1 MAFPTTG
8 DFTSA
13 QLAEQARELELPAFD
28 VSEALN
34 VGEIALSIA
43 HQRTLRITIEIWV
56 GDRLIFKA
64 ALPGTSEENDD
75 WLRRKHNVVK
85 QFDESTLAVRVRHE
99 ELSQDFYETTGL
111 PEVDFAAHGGGWP
124 IKVTGRGTV
133 GFMGIS
139 GLPQVDDHKLIVE
152 CLHEFLR
159 NPTPSP

>member
-13 QLAEQARELELPAFD
+13 QLTEQARELELPAFD

-34 VGEIALSIA
+34 LGEIALSIA
-43 HQRTLRITIEIWV
+43 HEREYAVTIEIWV
-56 GDRLIFKA
+56 GDRLIFRA

-85 QFDESTLAVRVRHE
+85 QIDESTLAVRVRHE
-99 ELSQDFYETTGL
+99 ELGQDFYQATGL

-124 IKVTGRGTV
+124 IKVRGTGTA
-133 GFMGIS
+133 GFMGVS
-139 GLPQVDDHKLIVE
+139 GLPQVDDHKMIVE
-152 CLHEFLR
+152 ALQKLSKQ
-159 NPTPSP
+159 TSI